1 MVQLTMQ
8 EINLSRVDLNL
19 FVVFDAIYRE
29 GNLTRAAQQL
39 HLSQPAVSHALA
51 RLRERFDDPLFER
64 AGKGMAPTPLAKAI
78 VQRVRS
84 ALQDLESTLGEGLA
98 FEPAEASRVFTLAAR
113 DVMEFTALPPLMV
126 HLQKTAPN
134 IQLRSLR
141 VPRRDMIH
149 QLSRGQI
156 DFAADVL
163 LPVNSDIEHQPLG
176 CEHLAVAMR
185 CDHKLAGQKLTMEH
199 YAKARHILVSSRN
212 EGPGVE
218 DFALSRL
225 GLNREISL
233 RCQNYYAAL
242 QVAKETDLL
251 VTLPLSYAR
260 QMEQAGGI
268 RITPLPLETPAVEVH
283 LYWHRKANRDPA
295 LMWLKQQMLEC
306 LPRVMSDY
314 QG

>member
-1 MVQLTMQ
+1 MQ

-29 GNLTRAAQQL
+29 GNLTKAAQQL

-78 VQRVRS
+78 VERVRS
-84 ALQDLESTLGEGLA
+84 ALQELESTLGEGLA
-98 FEPAEASRVFTLAAR
+98 FDPQQTSRIFTLAAR
-113 DVMEFTALPPLMV
+113 DVMEFTALPPLTV
-126 HLQKTAPN
+126 HLQRQAPD

-141 VPRRDMIH
+141 VPRRDMIQ
-149 QLSRGQI
+149 QLSSGQI

-163 LPVNSDIEHQPLG
+163 LPVSEDIEHQLLG
-176 CEHLAVAMR
+176 REQLAVAMR
-185 CDHKLAGQKLTMEH
+185 SDHPLLDQEWNIQG
-199 YAKARHILVSSRN
+199 YAAARHILVSSRN

-218 DFALSRL
+218 DFALSRE
-225 GLNREISL
+225 GLSRSISL

-242 QVAKETDLL
+242 QVIKDTDLL
-251 VTLPLSYAR
+251 LTLPQTYAS
-260 QMEQAGGI
+260 QMSAVGGI
-268 RITPLPLETPAVEVH
+268 EVRPLPLQLPPVEIH

-295 LMWLKQQMLEC
+295 LMWLKQQMFEC
-306 LPRVMSDY
+306 LSRVMN
-314 QG
+314 

>member
-1 MVQLTMQ
+1 MQ

-29 GNLTRAAQQL
+29 GNLTKAAQQL

-51 RLRERFDDPLFER
+51 RLRDRFDDPLVER

-78 VQRVRS
+78 VERVRS

-98 FEPAEASRVFTLAAR
+98 FDPQQTSRVFTLAAR
-113 DVMEFTALPPLMV
+113 DVMEFTALPPLMS
-126 HLQKTAPN
+126 HLQQQAPN

-141 VPRRDMIH
+141 VARREMIN
-149 QLSRGQI
+149 QLSSGQI

-163 LPVNSDIEHQPLG
+163 LPVSEDIEHHLLGREQLAVTMRKNHPLAQQPL
-176 CEHLAVAMR
+176 
-185 CDHKLAGQKLTMEH
+185 DIKH
-199 YAKARHILVSSRN
+199 YAQARHILVSSRN

-242 QVAKETDLL
+242 QVVKDSDLL
-251 VTLPLSYAR
+251 LTLPHSYAR
-260 QMEQAGGI
+260 QMEAAIGI
-268 RITPLPLETPAVEVH
+268 VVHPLPLELPPVEVH

-295 LMWLKQQMLEC
+295 LMWLKQQMFDC
-306 LPRVMSDY
+306 LSLAMS
-314 QG
+314 